1 MALQTKAASAP
12 TKVLTGWQRFAS
24 VFREA
29 HPMGREPQYLKSH
42 NLPGAMYYFRR
53 LGRTSSMFV
62 PVMVGF
68 CKFFSFEW
76 RQNGREGMLI
86 VNIVGWPFLVKGFIN
101 ASNEVKAPKAKKAAP
116 VKSAKM
122 SRKSSIDSE
131 AWSQRAPAA

>member
-1 MALQTKAASAP
+1 MAHQTKAAAAP

-29 HPMGREPQYLKSH
+29 HPMGREPRYLKAH

-68 CKFFSFEW
+68 CKYSHPQLASVVDDEEMKANECHDS
-76 RQNGREGMLI
+76 RLA
-86 VNIVGWPFLVKGFIN
+86 VPFQGFDQ
-101 ASNEVKAPKAKKAAP
+101 
-116 VKSAKM
+116 
-122 SRKSSIDSE
+122 RKQRSE
-131 AWSQRAPAA
+131 ST